1 MPCLLALLLAI
12 AASGGALGQSRNSR
26 NHPNPEIL
34 VPEKSW
40 ELLGKGYHLT
50 ADSAVDFA
58 GNVYFTDARRNRIL
72 KVDLDGRISTWKES
86 SNGAHGIAFGPDG
99 RFYAGQHDLKRIVA
113 FGSDG
118 AESVVVQ
125 GVSTHHLTVTAR
137 NEIYFTEPPAH
148 RVWIADFAG
157 NKRSVFEGIHWPR
170 SVRASADRTR
180 LFVNDPPTPWVWTF
194 AIQPDGSVKDGRK
207 FCRLE
212 ADKGS
217 TETDSGGMALDAQ
230 DFLYVATKNGV
241 QVCDPRGQVVSILEV
256 PPGENGVSNV
266 LFAGPDLAW
275 LYVNDWEN
283 IYRRPAKRRGVVL
296 PKLP

>member
-99 RFYAGQHDLKRIVA
+99 RLYAERQV
-113 FGSDG
+113 
-118 AESVVVQ
+118 
-125 GVSTHHLTVTAR
+125 
-137 NEIYFTEPPAH
+137 
-148 RVWIADFAG
+148 
-157 NKRSVFEGIHWPR
+157 RSR
-170 SVRASADRTR
+170 
-180 LFVNDPPTPWVWTF
+180 
-194 AIQPDGSVKDGRK
+194 
-207 FCRLE
+207 
-212 ADKGS
+212 
-217 TETDSGGMALDAQ
+217 GM
-230 DFLYVATKNGV
+230 
-241 QVCDPRGQVVSILEV
+241 ILI
-256 PPGENGVSNV
+256 S
-266 LFAGPDLAW
+266 FDDLA
-275 LYVNDWEN
+275 Y
-283 IYRRPAKRRGVVL
+283 PKRYGL
-296 PKLP
+296 NNSLSEFALSPPSFADPKSLIMR